1 MLNLKNYEKTKDQ
14 FNKLD
19 ETMTDTDL
27 LNAAKNMKLKKATY
41 SDKIKNE
48 MIKSST
54 GIVSE

>member
-27 LNAAKNMKLKKATY
+27 LNAAKNMKLESY
-41 SDKIKNE
+41 LQRQN
-48 MIKSST
+48 
-54 GIVSE
+54 